1 MSTGRTI
8 SIGGASTSR
17 RDAWTFGLSIAVHV
31 VVLGWGALTFAA
43 RPLTS
48 DATPMPID
56 IISVSEFTE
65 LTAGSRNAPKAQPA
79 PPVADQLGERKP
91 ADDPSAKVA
100 KTEVHAATDKAAELP
115 EPKPPTPEKKQSEPQ
130 RDLIAE
136 AIKKDLAKPEP
147 KKAEQKSE
155 PKKAEAKPEKK
166 VEPKAEPN
174 KTEPKTPPK
183 KDQPKFDPRQVEQ
196 LLDKRTPQRVAA
208 TGDVINNNVGIGA
221 PNANSNQLSLSEIDA
236 FRRHLRNCWNPPAGA
251 PINKRVVVP
260 ITIRL
265 KMDRTLAAQPEVEM
279 RASDPYSLAMIESA
293 RRAIIAC
300 QPYTMFSLPKYEIW
314 KELSIDFDPVEMFGG

>member
-1 MSTGRTI
+1 V
-8 SIGGASTSR
+8 
-17 RDAWTFGLSIAVHV
+17 SIAVHV

-48 DATPMPID
+48 DAAPMPID

-65 LTAGSRNAPKAQPA
+65 LTAGSRNASKAQPA
-79 PPVADQLGERKP
+79 KPVAEQLGERKP
-91 ADDPSAKVA
+91 VDDPAAKVA
-100 KTEVHAATDKAAELP
+100 KTEVHAATDVPPPVP
-115 EPKPPTPEKKQSEPQ
+115 EPKPPTPEKQPEPQ

-136 AIKKDLAKPEP
+136 AIKKDAAKPEP

-155 PKKAEAKPEKK
+155 PKKAETKPEKK
-166 VEPKAEPN
+166 VEAKAEPKAEP
-174 KTEPKTPPK
+174 KTEPKAPPK
-183 KDQPKFDPRQVEQ
+183 KDQPKLDPRQIQ
-196 LLDKRTPQRVAA
+196 ALLDKRTPQRLAA
-208 TGDVINNNVGIGA
+208 TGDVVNSNVGIGA
-221 PNANSNQLSLSEIDA
+221 PDASSNQLSLSEIDA

-251 PINKRVVVP
+251 PPNKRVVVP

>member
-1 MSTGRTI
+1 L
-8 SIGGASTSR
+8 
-17 RDAWTFGLSIAVHV
+17 GLSIAVHV

-65 LTAGSRNAPKAQPA
+65 LTAGSRNASKAQPA
-79 PPVADQLGERKP
+79 KPVAEQLGERKP
-91 ADDPSAKVA
+91 VDDPAAKVA
-100 KTEVHAATDKAAELP
+100 KTEVHAATDVPPPLP
-115 EPKPPTPEKKQSEPQ
+115 EPKPPTPEKQPEPQ

-136 AIKKDLAKPEP
+136 AIKKDAAKPEP

-166 VEPKAEPN
+166 VEAKAEP
-174 KTEPKTPPK
+174 KTEPKAPPK
-183 KDQPKFDPRQVEQ
+183 KDQPKLDPRQIQ
-196 LLDKRTPQRVAA
+196 ALLDKRTPQRLAA
-208 TGDVINNNVGIGA
+208 TGDVVNSNVGIGA
-221 PNANSNQLSLSEIDA
+221 PDASSNQLSLSEIDA

-251 PINKRVVVP
+251 PPSKRVVVP

-314 KELSIDFDPVEMFGG
+314 KELSIDFDPDAFGG

>member
-1 MSTGRTI
+1 MSTGATRP
-8 SIGGASTSR
+8 IGGASSR

-31 VVLGWGALTFAA
+31 IVLGWGALTFAA
-43 RPLTS
+43 RPLQS
-48 DATPMPID
+48 DPTPMPID
-56 IISVSEFTE
+56 IITVSEFTE
-65 LTAGSRNAPKAQPA
+65 LTAGSRTAPKAQPA
-79 PPVADQLGERKP
+79 KPVAEQLGERKP
-91 ADDPSAKVA
+91 PDDPAAKIA
-100 KTEVHAATDKAAELP
+100 KTEVHASIDKAAELP

-166 VEPKAEPN
+166 VEAKV
-174 KTEPKTPPK
+174 EPKTPPK
-183 KDQPKFDPRQVEQ
+183 KDQPKFDPRKVEA
-196 LLDKRTPQRVAA
+196 LLDKRTPQRLAA
-208 TGDVINNNVGIGA
+208 TGDVVNSNIGIGA

-251 PINKRVVVP
+251 PNNKRIVVP

-279 RASDPYSLAMIESA
+279 RATDPYSLAMIESA

-314 KELSIDFDPVEMFGG
+314 KELSIDFDPVEMFGGG